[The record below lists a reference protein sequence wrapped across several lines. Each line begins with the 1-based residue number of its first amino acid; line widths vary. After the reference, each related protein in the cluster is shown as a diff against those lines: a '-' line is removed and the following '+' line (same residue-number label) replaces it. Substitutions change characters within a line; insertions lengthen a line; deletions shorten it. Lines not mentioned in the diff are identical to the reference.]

1 MNNTSSN
8 LRLGSA
14 FELFLGLLSNVTLFP
29 NNLMLQNASYM
40 FFLKKKQNKMTTKKS
55 VMQQESNP
63 GPSTSKGNALSIAP
77 HNHC

>member
-29 NNLMLQNASYM
+29 NNLMLQNTSYM
-40 FFLKKKQNKMTTKKS
+40 FFLKKRNKTKQNDYKKKCQA
-55 VMQQESNP
+55 VGVEP
-63 GPSTSKGNALSIAP
+63 WTFDE
-77 HNHC
+77 